1 MLHED
6 GSGVEEVEAAALR
19 VLLGLRCGLGG
30 DHADVAACSSR
41 LGEARALRRTEP
53 ALLTA
58 APSVLAQISVYDV
71 DETVRTTAAAYQDP
85 LIRSLDAIHLAT
97 ADAVL
102 GDDLTAFVTYDRRLL
117 ATAKAM
123 SLPTASPG
131 LNLTNC

>member
-1 MLHED
+1 MIYLDTAALVKLVRRETASD
-6 GSGVEEVEAAALR
+6 ELVDWLNEQVDRTFVSSALVEVELP
-19 VLLGLRCGLGG
+19 
-30 DHADVAACSSR
+30 
-41 LGEARALRRTEP
+41 RALRRTEP

-117 ATAKAM
+117 ATANAIG
-123 SLPTASPG
+123 LPTVSPG
-131 LNLTNC
+131 LN